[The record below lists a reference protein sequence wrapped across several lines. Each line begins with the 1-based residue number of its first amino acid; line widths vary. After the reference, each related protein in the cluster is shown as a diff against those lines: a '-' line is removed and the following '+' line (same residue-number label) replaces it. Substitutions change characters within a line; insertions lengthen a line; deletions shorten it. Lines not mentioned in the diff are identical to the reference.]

1 MSHEIRT
8 PLNGILGAMDLMLN
22 TGLTPRQ
29 QNYATTIRASGTTLL
44 ELLNG
49 ILDLAKIESG
59 EIAVAKT
66 EYDPT
71 VMLDDIAIAFA
82 PSASGKGLHIVSM
95 PDPDLPHCLVGDAA
109 RVRQVVVNLVG
120 NAVKF
125 TASGSVT
132 ISAEWVRG
140 GGEGDGRLDIDINDT
155 GPGVAEAARDRIFE
169 RFEQGDGSMSRKFGG
184 AGLGLAIARDLA
196 RRMGGDVTLAQSERG
211 GSTFRLSVPAT
222 VVVADPPA
230 LNSSL
235 FVLAAEAT
243 PDEQQSLLGRLA
255 RRGVESAEA
264 QGAAQAAA
272 MLEGALGLGER
283 IPDVIITSG
292 DDEQSLRRL
301 RTRLLKMSAD
311 ARPKL
316 CVLTDFG
323 RDPVADELSDVV
335 DWAMMRP
342 LGDVDLGGMLQALA
356 GGSEA
361 AEVALA
367 PLNLNILMAEDNP
380 VNVLVT
386 ESLLEDL
393 GYTVTVAENGLAAAD
408 AAAEQ
413 SFDLIFMDC
422 QMPIMDGYE
431 ATRQIRAMEDGASRT
446 PIIAVT
452 ANAFAEDRDAC
463 FEAGMTDFLAKPV
476 TNAALIQVLKP
487 HAIRLNKIQP
497 DTEHDRT
504 AAVRATLGKAGG
516 SENVVE
522 PPAFAEIKARQAAM
536 SPAAALADDG
546 FPEALDYDVIQSL
559 RKVGRDGDKM
569 FNG

>member
-1 MSHEIRT
+1 
-8 PLNGILGAMDLMLN
+8 
-22 TGLTPRQ
+22 
-29 QNYATTIRASGTTLL
+29 
-44 ELLNG
+44 
-49 ILDLAKIESG
+49 
-59 EIAVAKT
+59 
-66 EYDPT
+66 
-71 VMLDDIAIAFA
+71 
-82 PSASGKGLHIVSM
+82 
-95 PDPDLPHCLVGDAA
+95 
-109 RVRQVVVNLVG
+109 
-120 NAVKF
+120 
-125 TASGSVT
+125 
-132 ISAEWVRG
+132 
-140 GGEGDGRLDIDINDT
+140 
-155 GPGVAEAARDRIFE
+155 
-169 RFEQGDGSMSRKFGG
+169 
-184 AGLGLAIARDLA
+184 
-196 RRMGGDVTLAQSERG
+196 
-211 GSTFRLSVPAT
+211 
-222 VVVADPPA
+222 
-230 LNSSL
+230 
-235 FVLAAEAT
+235 
-243 PDEQQSLLGRLA
+243 
-255 RRGVESAEA
+255 
-264 QGAAQAAA
+264 
-272 MLEGALGLGER
+272 
-283 IPDVIITSG
+283 
-292 DDEQSLRRL
+292 
-301 RTRLLKMSAD
+301 
-311 ARPKL
+311 
-316 CVLTDFG
+316 
-323 RDPVADELSDVV
+323 
-335 DWAMMRP
+335 MMRP

-393 GYTVTVAENGLAAAD
+393 GCTVTVAENGLAAAD

>member
-1 MSHEIRT
+1 M
-8 PLNGILGAMDLMLN
+8 
-22 TGLTPRQ
+22 
-29 QNYATTIRASGTTLL
+29 
-44 ELLNG
+44 
-49 ILDLAKIESG
+49 
-59 EIAVAKT
+59 
-66 EYDPT
+66 
-71 VMLDDIAIAFA
+71 
-82 PSASGKGLHIVSM
+82 
-95 PDPDLPHCLVGDAA
+95 
-109 RVRQVVVNLVG
+109 
-120 NAVKF
+120 
-125 TASGSVT
+125 
-132 ISAEWVRG
+132 
-140 GGEGDGRLDIDINDT
+140 
-155 GPGVAEAARDRIFE
+155 
-169 RFEQGDGSMSRKFGG
+169 
-184 AGLGLAIARDLA
+184 
-196 RRMGGDVTLAQSERG
+196 QSERG

-323 RDPVADELSDVV
+323 RDPVADELSDFV

-393 GYTVTVAENGLAAAD
+393 GCTVTVAENGLAAAD